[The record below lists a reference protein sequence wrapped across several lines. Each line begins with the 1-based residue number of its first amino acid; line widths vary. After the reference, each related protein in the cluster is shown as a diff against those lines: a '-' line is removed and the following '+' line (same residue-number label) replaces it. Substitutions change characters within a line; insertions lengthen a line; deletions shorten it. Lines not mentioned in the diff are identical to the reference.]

1 MKNSSSKTGKSLAE
15 SNAHLRSEKSYSMR
29 IRSVASSTAIET
41 GEAIE
46 DIEAKLRKGNFS
58 KHRLTLA

>member
-1 MKNSSSKTGKSLAE
+1 MKNNSAKTGKSLAK
-15 SNAHLRSEKSYSMR
+15 SNIHLRSEKALSMR

-46 DIEAKLRKGNFS
+46 NIEAKLRKGNFS
-58 KHRLTLA
+58 KHLLTLA